1 MAHKMFSMAVDI
13 TPEMA
18 RKLAQVA
25 YDMKVEFYVAPY
37 EANAQLAFMFFSVRV
52 KAVITSRPLL
62 ALYIFFI

>member
-1 MAHKMFSMAVDI
+1 MFKQAVEI

-37 EANAQLAFMFFSVRV
+37 EANAQLAYMFF
-52 KAVITSRPLL
+52 
-62 ALYIFFI
+62 